1 VIQWASL
8 QAAALAGLS
17 LISGPPVILGE
28 KAGDIS
34 QASNQALRIESVFC
48 SKTIH
53 EPSFFWPAGI
63 NSRGIVRYS
72 GNFQSKLA
80 PYVLAYTLLFEQVYP
95 SFQFA
100 GEALKTP

>member
-1 VIQWASL
+1 MIQWASL

-48 SKTIH
+48 SKNIH
-53 EPSFFWPAGI
+53 RPSFFSSAGI
-63 NSRGIVRYS
+63 SSTENASLFQQLSIKVLRNRVGI
-72 GNFQSKLA
+72 
-80 PYVLAYTLLFEQVYP
+80 YVAF
-95 SFQFA
+95 
-100 GEALKTP
+100 